1 MADSLFFVR
10 KAKQNIETRIKK
22 VGIETIRV
30 QKKLG
35 KYNSRHDIFKVGNS
49 STDQTIPYKK

>member
-10 KAKQNIETRIKK
+10 KAKQDIETRIKK

-30 QKKLG
+30 QEK
-35 KYNSRHDIFKVGNS
+35 IQFK
-49 STDQTIPYKK
+49 T